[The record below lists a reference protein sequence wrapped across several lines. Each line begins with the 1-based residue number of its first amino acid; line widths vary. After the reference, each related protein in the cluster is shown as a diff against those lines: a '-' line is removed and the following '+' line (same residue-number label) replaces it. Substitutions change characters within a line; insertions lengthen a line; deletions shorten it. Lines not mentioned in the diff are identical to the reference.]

1 MASISDLS
9 ASSSIDTEL
18 SPPLPIGKCS
28 RRIEGESDTSRGAVA
43 AFLEGLQESFGTAF
57 SVYDGASG
65 ELQTANQ
72 DLRIDW
78 ELFGILCRVVSQR
91 RQPEIVW
98 EEDPFI
104 FLAVPYQLSAD
115 EERVAVGAFI
125 SRFVGLDEDLSLQAK
140 SLSGDQRHL
149 RDWAIQQTPWQPE
162 ALLRVASTVLKQLRQ
177 RTQLALL
184 EKQMEEMAVHLAAVY
199 EEISLLHRLTRD
211 LRLSKSDEA
220 LAETAATWLLE
231 IVPAEGIGAVFLPV
245 AEQDDNFL
253 GNIRTKP
260 VLLTAGEFPFSAD
273 AFLALAEHFE
283 VRSAK
288 DPVVKNFG
296 ESPFHF
302 AGVSLRNLIA
312 VPILEGENL
321 FGYLA
326 AVNHIQG
333 GQFGSMEANL
343 LHSVA
348 TIIGVHSGN
357 IDLYRQQAELLA
369 GVVKALT
376 SAIDAKDPYT
386 CGHSDRVAR
395 IAVRLAQELGYPPET
410 LSRVYLAG
418 LLHDIGKIGVN
429 DAVLQKPGKL
439 TDQEFELIKTH
450 TKTGFRILSG
460 LKQLE
465 DINQV
470 VLHHHEAWNGSGYPE
485 KLAGEDIPQIARIV
499 AVADAYDAMASDR
512 PYRTRMPN
520 DKIDEIIRAG
530 AGRQWDPEVVEAFF
544 RARDDLREI
553 ADEKDLKF
561 LNHPLLGPMIRKSL
575 GLPENGNGNGMTGA
589 SQPDSETSKR
599 AP

>member
-9 ASSSIDTEL
+9 APGLVGTESL
-18 SPPLPIGKCS
+18 PCLLGGRDSPGIPEKS
-28 RRIEGESDTSRGAVA
+28 EASRGAGA
-43 AFLEGLQESFGTAF
+43 QLLEALEESFGTAF
-57 SVYDGASG
+57 SVYDGVSG

-72 DLRIDW
+72 ELRIDW

-104 FLAVPYQLSAD
+104 FLAVPYQQSAD
-115 EERVAVGAFI
+115 EERVAVGAFV
-125 SRFVGLDEDLSLQAK
+125 SRFVGLDEDLSLQAR
-140 SLSGDQRHL
+140 SLSGDPQRI
-149 RDWAIQQTPWQPE
+149 RDWAIRQTPWQPE
-162 ALLRVASTVLKQLRQ
+162 ALLRVATASLRQLRQ
-177 RTQLALL
+177 RTELALL
-184 EKQMEEMAVHLAAVY
+184 EKQMEEMSVHMAAVY

-253 GNIRTKP
+253 GNIRTKS
-260 VLLTAGEFPFSAD
+260 VLLTAGDFPFSAD
-273 AFLALAEHFE
+273 TFLALADHFQ
-283 VRSAK
+283 VRSSK
-288 DPVVKNFG
+288 DPVVKNFV
-296 ESPFHF
+296 EAPFHF
-302 AGVSLRNLIA
+302 AGVQLRNLIA

-326 AVNHIQG
+326 AVNHVQG

-395 IAVRLAQELGYPPET
+395 IAVRLAQELGYRPET

-465 DINQV
+465 DINKV

-485 KLAGEDIPQIARIV
+485 KLVGEAIPQIARIV

-575 GLPENGNGNGMTGA
+575 GLPENGNGNSTTAG
-589 SQPDSETSKR
+589 SQAESEASKR